1 MLDVQ
6 FGRFGSFG
14 SFGCAYLTKMQ
25 DFGKLLDDSFPGLAD
40 MLDQETVVSGSFLM
54 HFIKSNHYLA
64 YLVDKSKPLALT
76 WQPANIDVFGN
87 QNGLD
92 RLVGW
97 LGKPCN
103 LPGKPSII
111 VKFEN
116 PNHPGKLDVVFH
128 LVDQSRSSLALIN
141 SFWLTAMRC
150 WYDGMAVSKGL
161 HNAWPEFKSSVEP
174 GVVLDK
180 FMLVDLADMIDKCED
195 RLIQVELCRYLD
207 LDVSLDNKWRDISLL
222 DTTFG
227 DYYQLA
233 PNCNYG
239 DQPANSFRVFLRPEQ
254 LCEVVRPNSQPYVW
268 PTDQHDID
276 DYRKF
281 CTRYVGKFMQN
292 LDKTD
297 ACSFACSDGWQV
309 MLHFYRN
316 YTSQQDDAMMD
327 AVFFPACAPQ
337 FDKLNEL
344 VDYSLMD
351 LFGGAAEHTHW
362 ETPDY
367 ALFVLIKRVSQD
379 FKECKLVQLDN
390 CCLVCVK

>member
-1 MLDVQ
+1 MH
-6 FGRFGSFG
+6 
-14 SFGCAYLTKMQ
+14 
-25 DFGKLLDDSFPGLAD
+25 DFGQLLDDRFPGLAD
-40 MLDQETVVSGSFLM
+40 MLDQDTVVAGSFLV
-54 HFIKSNHYLA
+54 HFIQSAHNDLQPTDPTDPTRPTHPT
-64 YLVDKSKPLALT
+64 KPVGPVGPVGPT
-76 WQPANIDVFGN
+76 WQPANIDVFGC

-92 RLVGW
+92 RLVAW
-97 LGKPCN
+97 LGKPCE
-103 LPGKPSII
+103 LPGRPSSI

-128 LVDQSRSSLALIN
+128 LVEQARPCVAFIN

-161 HNAWPEFKSSVEP
+161 HNAWPEFKSGVEP
-174 GVVLDK
+174 GCVLDK
-180 FMLVDLADMIDKCED
+180 FMLVDLADMIEKYDD
-195 RLIQVELCRYLD
+195 RQIQVELCRYLD
-207 LDVSLDNKWRDISLL
+207 LDVSLDNKWRDVSLL
-222 DTTFG
+222 RTTFG

-239 DQPANSFRVFLRPEQ
+239 DQPANSFRVFLRGKQ
-254 LCEVVRPNSQPYVW
+254 LCKVVRPKSQPYVW
-268 PTDQHDID
+268 PTDID

-281 CTRYVGKFMQN
+281 CIAYVGKFMQN

-297 ACSFACSDGWQV
+297 ACSYSCSDGWQV

-316 YTSQQDDAMMD
+316 YTGQQDGAMMD
-327 AVFFPACAPQ
+327 AVFFPGCAPQ
-337 FDKLNEL
+337 FNKLNEL

-351 LFGGAAEHTHW
+351 LFGGAVEHTHW
-362 ETPDY
+362 EAPYY
-367 ALFVLIKRVSQD
+367 ALFVLIKRVAQD